1 MSGIEDGRAGNVCD
15 KTTTG
20 TTSMLSLITSVGLS
34 IAALRF
40 ARITVNRPVRAVT
53 GYDNEGT
60 WKTSP
65 ETSRNR

>member
-20 TTSMLSLITSVGLS
+20 TTSMLSLTKSVGLS

-40 ARITVNRPVRAVT
+40 ARITGKPPGA
-53 GYDNEGT
+53 
-60 WKTSP
+60 
-65 ETSRNR
+65 RNHRV